1 MKSLITELLQTA
13 REIGKQASDDTTAS
27 ARTWWEA
34 RRWRYNKGLVIAG
47 LLAFVCYAIVGF
59 SLLTGDQ
66 EFEITGLTTLVQ
78 GIGYLFMM
86 VVANVCY
93 FLGPLSERGVDSKDL
108 EQHRQRY
115 YRLGFWF
122 SVLLPFSIPL
132 LLLLIH
138 A

>member
-1 MKSLITELLQTA
+1 MKSLITVILQTA
-13 REIGKQASDDTTAS
+13 KEVGKQAGDDTTAS
-27 ARTWWEA
+27 AWHWWEA

-47 LLAFVCYAIVGF
+47 LLAFVCYAIVGL
-59 SLLTGDQ
+59 SVLGDQ
-66 EFEITGLTTLVQ
+66 EFEITGLTTLLQ
-78 GIGYLFMM
+78 SIGYLFMM

>member
-1 MKSLITELLQTA
+1 MKSLIHVLLQAA

-27 ARTWWEA
+27 ARAWWEA

-47 LLAFVCYAIVGF
+47 LLAFVGYSIVGSVF
-59 SLLTGDQ
+59 LADDV
-66 EFEITGLTTLVQ
+66 EFEITVFTTIFQ

-132 LLLLIH
+132 RCC
-138 A
+138 